1 MSVKIKAVERN
12 ISFSKDNV
20 EYGYV
25 LSTEMYNRLSDEKV
39 IAEAS
44 AHSGI
49 SQAIL
54 KASCAAVA
62 DVLMSWISEGHS
74 VSIPYLGTMRFGLNS
89 KAVST
94 VGEVGTDLITS
105 RKVVFTPSGEI
116 KDALANTSFSITCYD
131 RNGKV
136 VKRVNAGGDGID
148 TDGEGDEAVNPD
160 GPNNDNNGGTSGG
173 GGFAG

>member
-12 ISFSKDNV
+12 ISFSKDSV

-89 KAVST
+89 KSVSN
-94 VGEVGTDLITS
+94 VAEVGTDLITA
-105 RKVVFTPSGEI
+105 RKVIFSPSTEI

-136 VKRVNAGGDGID
+136 VKRV
-148 TDGEGDEAVNPD
+148 TSTGEGVAPDDDGDETVNPN
-160 GPNNDNNGGTSGG
+160 GPNSGNGGTGDDDFSG
-173 GGFAG
+173 

>member
-136 VKRVNAGGDGID
+136 VKRVNAGGNGVD
-148 TDGEGDEAVNPD
+148 TDDEGNEAVDPD
-160 GPNNDNNGGTSGG
+160 GPNNDNGGTSGG